1 MKKIAILTCE
11 VSYDRY
17 EDSKTVILD
26 SMWYEV
32 SDEEAAY
39 IKKNVHRLNNYP
51 TEYRVVEYVEPTEL
65 PSLMERLKQLAA
77 ADEAKKKKAEEARA
91 RAQAKAKESE
101 LERKR
106 KRLMKLKKELGE
118 A

>member
-11 VSYDRY
+11 VSYDQY
-17 EDSKTVILD
+17 ADSKTAILD

-32 SDEEAAY
+32 TDEEAAY
-39 IKKNVHRLNNYP
+39 IKKNVHRLNSYP

-77 ADEAKKKKAEEARA
+77 ADEAKKRKAEEARA

-106 KRLMKLKKELGE
+106 KRLLKLKKELGE